1 MGAAG
6 SVAGSVGTDPN
17 EVTEEELAV
26 FKKLKTAYEEKK
38 AEEGADDQAIFAH
51 LKTIMGG
58 MFTISATDSAKLD
71 EAVAKADGGVAEAPK
86 TQEAPAQM
94 QGEKRKTILRKK
106 SQDDIAVASTQAKVE
121 VSATNPDAPKASAE
135 VAAASKIDDAAN
147 AKLDAALAKPA
158 AA

>member
-1 MGAAG
+1 
-6 SVAGSVGTDPN
+6 
-17 EVTEEELAV
+17 
-26 FKKLKTAYEEKK
+26 
-38 AEEGADDQAIFAH
+38 
-51 LKTIMGG
+51 
-58 MFTISATDSAKLD
+58 
-71 EAVAKADGGVAEAPK
+71 
-86 TQEAPAQM
+86 M